1 MARISSV
8 NLRVEDL
15 DRALG
20 FYRDLVGIELNES
33 HGHPPENVRHCEA
46 MFGSMEDLYCFFVL
60 FEAAPGEET
69 VRADV
74 GFQVDDL
81 DVAHERMVAGG
92 AKVVSPPREVPWG
105 REAAYLDPDGN
116 TVTLGG

>member
-1 MARISSV
+1 MPRISSV
-8 NLRVEDL
+8 NLRVADL
-15 DRALG
+15 ERSAA
-20 FYRDLVGIELNES
+20 FYRDLVGLQLDAS
-33 HGHPPENVRHCEA
+33 YGHPPENLPHCEV
-46 MFGSMEDLYCFFVL
+46 MFGSFEDLYVFFVL

-74 GFQVDDL
+74 GFHVDDL
-81 DVAHERMVAGG
+81 DAAHVRMLAGG
-92 AKVVSPPREVPWG
+92 AKVVSEPHDVPWG

>member
-1 MARISSV
+1 MTRISSV
-8 NLRVEDL
+8 NLRVADL
-15 DRALG
+15 DRSAA
-20 FYRDLVGIELNES
+20 FYRDLVGLPLDES
-33 HGHPPENVRHCEA
+33 HAHPPEDLRHCEV
-46 MFGSMEDLYCFFVL
+46 MFGSFEELYCFFVL

-74 GFQVDDL
+74 GFHVDDL
-81 DVAHERMVAGG
+81 DAAHGRMVAGG
-92 AKVVSPPREVPWG
+92 AKVVAPPREVPWG